1 MDEIKFARKIKD
13 AGGEIYLVGGCV
25 RDRLLGKKP
34 NDKDYLLCGIS
45 EDVFIQLFP
54 RAVKVGKSFPVY
66 LMYVGAKRCE
76 IAFARTE
83 RKTGQGYTGFS
94 VDYNPHI
101 TVEEDLYR
109 RDLTINSMAYSVLER
124 KLTDPFGGRR
134 DLKNKILRA
143 TSEHF
148 SEDPVR
154 ALRTARFAAQ
164 LDFAVSHKT
173 LKMMASC
180 ARELANEPKPRILSE
195 LEKALSAQRPSIF
208 FLTLKQAGLLNTV
221 FPEIAA
227 LSGKSQP
234 AAYHPEGDAFQHT
247 MMVLDEAAKETK
259 RPEVRFGALMH
270 DIGKG
275 RTPEEM
281 LPHHLGHEQ
290 RGVEIIQELAKKFEL
305 PKKWRMAAEFA
316 AAEHMRPA
324 RLKQPAKIV
333 DLLVR
338 LQKNPLGIEGFSAIV
353 KADNHGENAECLVNA
368 DKYIEAMKKIKA
380 ENAPKDLKGTKLAD
394 WIKQKQIEAVKQLT
408 ADSKNLRQPE
418 AAEGLA

>member
-1 MDEIKFARKIKD
+1 MNEIKFAKKIQE
-13 AGGEIYLVGGCV
+13 AGGELFLVGGCV

-45 EDVFIQLFP
+45 EEDFTRLFP

-66 LMYVGAKRCE
+66 LAYVGAKRCE

-94 VDYNPHI
+94 VDYNPDI

-109 RDLTINSMAYSVLER
+109 RDLTINSMAYSVLGR
-124 KLTDPFGGRR
+124 KLMDPFGGRR

-154 ALRTARFAAQ
+154 ALRAARFAAQ
-164 LDFAVSHKT
+164 LDFTVSHKT
-173 LKMMASC
+173 LEMMAAC
-180 ARELANEPKPRILSE
+180 AGELANEPKPRILSE
-195 LEKALSAQRPSIF
+195 LEKALSAPHPSIF
-208 FLTLKQAGLLNTV
+208 FLTLKQTGLLNAV

-234 AAYHPEGDAFQHT
+234 AEYHPEGDAFQHT
-247 MMVLDEAAKETK
+247 MLVLDETAKETK
-259 RPEVRFGALMH
+259 RVEVRFAALMH

-281 LPHHLGHEQ
+281 LPHHFGHEQ
-290 RGVEIIQELAKKFEL
+290 RGVETIQEIAKSFEL

-324 RLKQPAKIV
+324 RLKQPAKIA

-338 LQKNPLGIEGFSAIV
+338 LQKNPLGIEGFSIIV
-353 KADNHGENAECLVNA
+353 KADNHGENAECLANA
-368 DKYIEAMKKIKA
+368 DKYLAAMEKVKA
-380 ENAPKDLKGTKLAD
+380 EDAPKGLKGTKLAD
-394 WIKQKQIEAVKQLT
+394 WIRQKQIEAVRQLQ
-408 ADSKNLRQPE
+408 AISYKL
-418 AAEGLA
+418 